1 MSSVEP
7 GQDINMWMSTSLL
20 HHNDVIV
27 GEAAEQADVQVGDS
41 VAVVDETDVQRANA
55 ELVQNLIA

>member
-1 MSSVEP
+1 
-7 GQDINMWMSTSLL
+7 MWMSTSLL

>member
-7 GQDINMWMSTSLL
+7 GQDINMWMSTSL